1 MGMVKFVNRL
11 FGTEM
16 WVDEARVDEYI
27 AAGHTPAAS
36 ASKAPKIEEPEAEA
50 KAEKPKAKPKKAPAK
65 KK

>member
-1 MGMVKFVNRL
+1 MRMVKFINRL

-16 WVDEARVDEYI
+16 WVDETRVDEYI

-36 ASKAPKIEEPEAEA
+36 SSKAKTEEPKAEA
-50 KAEKPKAKPKKAPAK
+50 KAEKPKLKPKKAPAK

>member
-1 MGMVKFVNRL
+1 MGMVKFTNRL

-36 ASKAPKIEEPEAEA
+36 SPKLTEEPKAEA
-50 KAEKPKAKPKKAPAK
+50 MAEKPKPKPKKASAK